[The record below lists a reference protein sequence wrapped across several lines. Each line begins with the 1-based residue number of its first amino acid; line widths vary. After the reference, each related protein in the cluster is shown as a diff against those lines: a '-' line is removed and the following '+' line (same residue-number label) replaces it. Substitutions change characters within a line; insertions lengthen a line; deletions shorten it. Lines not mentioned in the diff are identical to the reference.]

1 MFFIYAKEEHQLKVV
16 DLHDQICPKC
26 KNRGVMK
33 MIFKQYYGDSFL
45 FSTFPY
51 HKFAV
56 LYCDKCEYE
65 IPVNRWTDDLKQ
77 LRKQELK
84 KLKTPKELKKGFLRL
99 ALLFFV
105 PIIAFALFLTY
116 QTTFNKL
123 STSANKD
130 NLKIVEVNDVFF
142 SLLQHDT
149 EKGRYGLIKIIA
161 TNPDETVIQEYSKR
175 YNTIDAL
182 NDIEYDAI
190 DQSQFNSPKI
200 TVETKNLVKYQGLV
214 ETNKPARDAIF
225 GNVHYKIEQ

>member
-1 MFFIYAKEEHQLKVV
+1 MFFIYATKEYQLKVV

-33 MIFKQYYGDSFL
+33 MIFKQYYSDSLL

-65 IPVNRWTDDLKQ
+65 FPVNRWTDDLKQ

-105 PIIAFALFLTY
+105 PIISFALFLTY
-116 QTTFNKL
+116 QTSCNKL
-123 STSANKD
+123 STSANRD
-130 NLKIVEVNDVFF
+130 NLKVVEVNDVFF
-142 SLLQHDT
+142 SSFQHDK
-149 EKGRYGLIKIIA
+149 EKGSYGLIKIIA
-161 TNPDETVIQEYSKR
+161 TNPEETIIQEYSKR
-175 YNTIDAL
+175 YRDIEAV
-182 NDIEYDAI
+182 NDIENKELN
-190 DQSQFNSPKI
+190 QNEFNSPKI
-200 TVETKNLVKYQGLV
+200 ILKTQNLIKYRSLL
-214 ETNKPARDAIF
+214 EPDKPASDAMF
-225 GNVHYKIEQ
+225 GTVHYKIEH